1 MSELLFRQIDFK
13 KYETDGVVD
22 FTPIHL
28 SLRDNIGTVDPSFT
42 ESFWSGIKYQWLPI
56 TNRTSELY
64 QFSDVEHD
72 DTFDFKTR
80 VKEDGTFI
88 YAEELSRAKNN
99 EHYDYILNNIRAIE
113 QNRSTYQRAGIG
125 GSLVAGVVDPLN
137 IAFMIPVFNVGIRA
151 AWGAKSA
158 LGVGYE
164 TAKLGGIFGVTSE
177 LLRAPFDPFSTA
189 QEVTAN
195 IATNTAFAGLLGGGA
210 RTVANGL
217 TGIGKKIRT
226 QKDPLKITTTSTPNK
241 NEIIVYDLKGTP
253 VKASI
258 IDKSEQGT
266 ILVKLADG
274 SEEVLDGGTVFK
286 NSIYD
291 GLDIN
296 GVNTNSLDKENATTL
311 LKSLQE
317 KLKVFVDAGST
328 SQLPAR
334 DLILQVNALKIRLK
348 TLNNEPVNKPKEPN
362 LTQGT
367 SNIIEEIR
375 DARKNMVSD
384 EGLVKTPLTKFS
396 LIGKFIPAERLQR
409 LLYKD
414 GKNVKEAPSYVRE
427 AHMKIAHNG
436 VTPLKKNYLGMGEQ
450 SIDMLQTEYGALGLQ
465 VEQYWRKLW
474 NKSLTNLDGTGQL
487 GGLDYRSTKVSMDR
501 YMGKDQ
507 QTYASSSTGEI
518 KTPTFDEFAEEII
531 ELSILNGNKSW
542 NKRYYKDLPEF
553 KKLAIQRLE
562 DFLRDIDQ
570 RGQDAKLF
578 HDKTTIKAN
587 IEELQTKIDDY
598 EKRIRVEKDVQFK
611 KILQINLKNIKDK
624 VTFYEQYV
632 PTRKDYKFPLYYNK
646 EMLIQDEGLQEEL
659 IQVFTK
665 HFLDQSKVTRWNE
678 TTKAYDDVRIFD
690 NAVGR
695 ENARK
700 YAEEVVDAILER
712 GDDAYDYGTGIGKG
726 KHLMMRVTNIPEHKV
741 MKFIVK
747 DPRVMTEYAKKM
759 GFRIEFSRK
768 FGDVDIDD
776 LINTFELRMQQ
787 DGYSAKQ
794 IADIKSDFIS
804 DFERIAGQMVR
815 DPQRADSKFAR
826 NIKRVAGMSYLY
838 GAGIS
843 SLTETLAMPI
853 FEHGFGRVFR
863 GIVAGI
869 DGNFDKMRANAKDLM
884 HMGEGLEMIRPTA
897 HHRILHDNLRPLQV
911 GRIERGLEV
920 AENWFYK
927 ANGLAPI
934 TSVGKLIDSAIR
946 IPKFFNQLK
955 QYNDGTISKLDII
968 ELARY
973 GIDEKLAKRMFK
985 NGAWQETDSGMPLL
999 NIQGWSTKTKADR
1012 ELKQAVTA
1020 YFNTASRNT
1029 IIHATAFDRPT
1040 MMDGFVYKKWQ
1051 PYMSKMGIEPDPR
1064 ASVGKRANGTY
1075 AYPVARLESG
1085 TMAFPFQFY
1094 NFAFAAH
1101 RRILGAMMDP
1111 AKQHRLSG
1119 MVSLLGM
1126 SYITLSLKKPDWWF
1140 ENKDYPELLM
1150 RVVDHSG
1157 VTGLYSDIFYHG
1169 LNVAVASGLHDPDTS
1184 WLKGRY
1190 KAEGWDTAFGFA
1202 GASPNMIREWVEGT
1216 NDLLN
1221 DRTEEGL
1228 KKISYNFPALSLLGL
1243 DDDLRAL
1250 GEKERFRY

>member
-1 MSELLFRQIDFK
+1 MSELLFRPIDFK

-56 TNRTSELY
+56 TNRTAELY

-113 QNRSTYQRAGIG
+113 QNRSQYERAGIG

-210 RTVANGL
+210 RTIANGL
-217 TGIGKKIRT
+217 TGIGSRIR
-226 QKDPLKITTTSTPNK
+226 QAKNPNTS
-241 NEIIVYDLKGTP
+241 
-253 VKASI
+253 
-258 IDKSEQGT
+258 
-266 ILVKLADG
+266 
-274 SEEVLDGGTVFK
+274 
-286 NSIYD
+286 
-291 GLDIN
+291 
-296 GVNTNSLDKENATTL
+296 
-311 LKSLQE
+311 
-317 KLKVFVDAGST
+317 
-328 SQLPAR
+328 
-334 DLILQVNALKIRLK
+334 
-348 TLNNEPVNKPKEPN
+348 
-362 LTQGT
+362 
-367 SNIIEEIR
+367 SNVIEEIR
-375 DARKNMVSD
+375 EARKNMVSD
-384 EGLVKTPLTKFS
+384 EGLSKTPLTKFS
-396 LIGKFIPAERLQR
+396 LIGRFIPAERIQR

-414 GKNVKEAPSYVRE
+414 GKNIKEAPDYVRE

-474 NKSLTNLDGTGQL
+474 NKNLTNLDGTGQL

-501 YMGKDQ
+501 YMGKDP

-542 NKRYYKDLPEF
+542 NKRYYQDLPEF

-578 HDKTTIKAN
+578 HDRTTIKAN
-587 IEELQTKIDDY
+587 IKELQAKIDDY
-598 EKRIRVEKDVQFK
+598 EKRIRVEKDPQFK
-611 KILQINLKNIKDK
+611 KILQINLKNLKDK
-624 VTFYEQYV
+624 TTFYEQYV

-646 EMLIQDEGLQEEL
+646 EMLIQDEAAQEEL
-659 IQVFTK
+659 IQIFTK

-678 TTKAYDDVRIFD
+678 TTNSYEDVRIFD
-690 NAVGR
+690 NAVGK

-712 GDDAYDYGTGIGKG
+712 GDDAYEYGTGIGKG

-759 GFRIEFSRK
+759 GFRIEFARK

-776 LINTFELRMQQ
+776 LVNTFELRMQK

-794 IADIKSDFIS
+794 IAEIKSDFLS

-815 DPQRADSKFAR
+815 DPHRADTNFAR

-869 DGNFDKMRANAKDLM
+869 DGNFDKMRANARDLM

-911 GRIERGLEV
+911 GRIERGLEI

-934 TSVGKLIDSAIR
+934 TSVGKLIDSAVR
-946 IPKFFNQLK
+946 IPKFYNQLK
-955 QYNDGTISKLDII
+955 KYNDGTISKLDII

-973 GIDEKLAKRMFK
+973 GIDEKLAKRMFN

-1051 PYMSKMGIEPDPR
+1051 PYMSRMGIEPDPR

-1075 AYPVARLESG
+1075 AFPVARLESG

-1150 RVVDHSG
+1150 RIVDHSG
-1157 VTGLYSDIFYHG
+1157 VTGLYSDLFYHG

-1190 KAEGWDTAFGFA
+1190 KADGWDTAFGFV
-1202 GASPNMIREWVEGT
+1202 GASPNMLREWVEGT

-1228 KKISYNFPALSLLGL
+1228 KKISYNFPALSLIGL

-1250 GEKERFRY
+1250 GEKEKFRY

>member
-1 MSELLFRQIDFK
+1 MSELLFREIDFK

-72 DTFDFKTR
+72 NTFDFKTR

-99 EHYDYILNNIRAIE
+99 EHYDYILNNIKAIE

-164 TAKLGGIFGVTSE
+164 TAKIGGIFGITSE
-177 LLRAPFDPFSTA
+177 LLRAPFDPFTTA

-217 TGIGKKIRT
+217 TGIGSRIR
-226 QKDPLKITTTSTPNK
+226 QAKNPN
-241 NEIIVYDLKGTP
+241 T
-253 VKASI
+253 
-258 IDKSEQGT
+258 KSN
-266 ILVKLADG
+266 V
-274 SEEVLDGGTVFK
+274 
-286 NSIYD
+286 
-291 GLDIN
+291 
-296 GVNTNSLDKENATTL
+296 
-311 LKSLQE
+311 
-317 KLKVFVDAGST
+317 
-328 SQLPAR
+328 
-334 DLILQVNALKIRLK
+334 
-348 TLNNEPVNKPKEPN
+348 
-362 LTQGT
+362 
-367 SNIIEEIR
+367 IEEIR
-375 DARKNMVSD
+375 DARNNMVSD
-384 EGLVKTPLTKFS
+384 EGLPKTPLTKFS

-501 YMGKDQ
+501 YMGKDP